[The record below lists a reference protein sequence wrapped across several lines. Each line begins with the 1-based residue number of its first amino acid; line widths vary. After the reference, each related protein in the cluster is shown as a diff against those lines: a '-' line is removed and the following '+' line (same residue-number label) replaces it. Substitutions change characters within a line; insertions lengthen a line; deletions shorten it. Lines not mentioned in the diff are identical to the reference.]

1 VRGYCAFLAQLP
13 PEQAGNIAHANA
25 ERLFGGKVG
34 E

>member
-1 VRGYCAFLAQLP
+1 MPTAD
-13 PEQAGNIAHANA
+13 QARNVAHANA